1 MHAATRLD
9 RSGWAF
15 ALALACIYGPSASPG
30 LTTGVAA
37 AAFLIDAWANEMG
50 NHYGGLSAAD
60 GRWPGSSLHPD
71 TLIRCVWGCRR
82 NIQARMP
89 IRVLR
94 TKPLVRQSRR
104 HAGKIASRIREGAA
118 LTVRGGKV

>member
-89 IRVLR
+89 IRDRHSSLNHAAATAVTGPHR
-94 TKPLVRQSRR
+94 GIHRR
-104 HAGKIASRIREGAA
+104 R
-118 LTVRGGKV
+118 